1 MPPIT
6 NDWADYLKEEYKS
19 HDLQR
24 ISIDMSRKIIEI
36 QCSCGTVNH

>member
-19 HDLQR
+19 H
-24 ISIDMSRKIIEI
+24 IIENYTKKLWMNI
-36 QCSCGTVNH
+36 TLS